1 MVVILPLGEM
11 FGCILNHGKL
21 PHCGS
26 AHYPDLR
33 AYFWVRNKG
42 NLVVCPSGKL

>member
-1 MVVILPLGEM
+1 M

-33 AYFWVRNKG
+33 DDFSVRNKE
-42 NLVVCPSGKL
+42 NLVVSPSGKL

>member
-1 MVVILPLGEM
+1 MVILPLGEM

-26 AHYPDLR
+26 AHYPDFR
-33 AYFWVRNKG
+33 DDFWVRNKG
-42 NLVVCPSGKL
+42 NLVVSLSSKL

>member
-1 MVVILPLGEM
+1 M

-33 AYFWVRNKG
+33 DDFWVINKG
-42 NLVVCPSGKL
+42 NLVVRPSGKL